1 VVQPRALDAR
11 ADPAGVGAGEP
22 RGAFVFLQERDNL
35 AIAFVILLFAVIVVF
50 LYVEIGIVLF
60 LGAGAGLFVHSMYYA
75 LGSQGTQTGG
85 RVIVFAL
92 FAALTARALY
102 EYVRQ
107 QRQKQP

>member
-1 VVQPRALDAR
+1 MDTH

-22 RGAFVFLQERDNL
+22 RGAFVFFLQDRDNL

-50 LYVEIGIVLF
+50 LYDEIGIVLF
-60 LGAGAGLFVHSMYYA
+60 LGAGAGLFIHSMYHA